1 MVAGHLQWWCLST
14 YVACLCIP
22 VNTAHFGQIDQIDHG
37 LDNLIVI
44 DQIYHDLDHLIVIDQ
59 IYHDLD
65 HLVPHI
71 PL

>member
-1 MVAGHLQWWCLST
+1 M
-14 YVACLCIP
+14 
-22 VNTAHFGQIDQIDHG
+22 NTAHFGQIDQIDHG